1 MSIDKDKIKHTAK
14 LARISL
20 AEKKIESLS
29 KDLSNIFNF
38 IEKLSKINTDNVN
51 PLTSI
56 LDHSLRTREDK
67 VTDGEIRDKILENSP
82 SKNEEFFIEKKSII
96 LKAKI
101 AIKIKKSS

>member
-20 AEKKIESLS
+20 DDSKIDSLS

-38 IEKLSKINTDNVN
+38 IEKLNKINTENIK

-67 VTDGEIRDKILENSP
+67 VTDGGIRDKILENSP
-82 SKNEEFFIEKKSII
+82 NKNEEFFIVPKVID
-96 LKAKI
+96 
-101 AIKIKKSS
+101 

>member
-20 AEKKIESLS
+20 EEKKTESLS

-38 IEKLSKINTDNVN
+38 IEKLNKINTDKVN

-56 LDHSLRTREDK
+56 LDQSLRTREDE
-67 VTDGEIRDKILENSP
+67 VTDGGIRDKILENSP
-82 SKNEEFFIEKKSII
+82 NKNEEFFIVPKVIE
-96 LKAKI
+96 
-101 AIKIKKSS
+101 

>member
-20 AEKKIESLS
+20 EEKKTESLS

-38 IEKLSKINTDNVN
+38 IEKLNKINTDQVK

-56 LDHSLRTREDK
+56 LDHTLRTREDE
-67 VTDGEIRDKILENSP
+67 VTDGGIRDKILKNSP
-82 SKNEEFFIEKKSII
+82 NKNEEFFIVPKVIE
-96 LKAKI
+96 
-101 AIKIKKSS
+101 

>member
-20 AEKKIESLS
+20 EEKKIDSLS

-38 IEKLSKINTDNVN
+38 IEKLSNINTDKVN

-56 LDHSLRTREDK
+56 LDQGLRTREDK

-82 SKNEEFFIEKKSII
+82 SKNEEFFIVPKVIE
-96 LKAKI
+96 
-101 AIKIKKSS
+101 

>member
-20 AEKKIESLS
+20 EEKKIESLS

-38 IEKLSKINTDNVN
+38 VEKLSSINTDKVS

-56 LDHSLRTREDK
+56 LEHTLMLRCVTRQ
-67 VTDGEIRDKILENSP
+67 R
-82 SKNEEFFIEKKSII
+82 
-96 LKAKI
+96 
-101 AIKIKKSS
+101 

>member
-20 AEKKIESLS
+20 EEKKIESLS

-38 IEKLSKINTDNVN
+38 VEKLSLINTDKVS

-56 LDHSLRTREDK
+56 LDHTLRTREDK
-67 VTDGEIRDKILENSP
+67 VTDGDIRDKILKNSP
-82 SKNEEFFIEKKSII
+82 NKNEEFFIVPKVID
-96 LKAKI
+96 
-101 AIKIKKSS
+101 